1 MNSVRHP
8 QEEPGRPQP
17 EDLFRRE
24 LKPLD
29 TYRIPDYATGALPV
43 SPVGLA
49 SLAVAVIG
57 LALSLFPWVGLF
69 IGVPMDGC
77 AMVLAAWS
85 AWRIHLGRERG
96 LAWCGAA
103 AAAGLIGIA
112 LAFFMDYQEAAIAV

>member
-1 MNSVRHP
+1 MNSVRYP
-8 QEEPGRPQP
+8 QEEPARPQP

-43 SPVGLA
+43 STVGLTA
-49 SLAVAVIG
+49 LGVSVIG

-69 IGVPMDGC
+69 LGVPMDGC
-77 AMVLAAWS
+77 AMVLAVWS

-96 LAWCGAA
+96 LNWCLPALVI
-103 AAAGLIGIA
+103 GLIG
-112 LAFFMDYQEAAIAV
+112 LVVGVFMNLQEPVLS

>member
-1 MNSVRHP
+1 MSSVRYP

-43 SPVGLA
+43 STVGLA
-49 SLAVAVIG
+49 SLAVSVIG

-96 LAWCGAA
+96 LTWCVSAGVIALIGAA
-103 AAAGLIGIA
+103 LAIFMNHQETILAA
-112 LAFFMDYQEAAIAV
+112 

>member
-1 MNSVRHP
+1 MNSVRYP
-8 QEEPGRPQP
+8 QEEPARPQP

-43 SPVGLA
+43 SPVGLV

-69 IGVPMDGC
+69 LGVPMDGC
-77 AMVLAAWS
+77 AVILAFWS
-85 AWRIHLGRERG
+85 AWRIHHGRERG
-96 LAWCGAA
+96 LGWCLP
-103 AAAGLIGIA
+103 AGLIGLVGIV
-112 LAFFMDYQEAAIAV
+112 IAVFMNLEETFPF